1 MSKGKDAGAVKAIL
15 AYLNRQNRP
24 YSAIDIF
31 NNLHK
36 EFGKTAVV
44 KGCESLAQDGKIRE
58 KTYGKQKVYVADQSQ
73 FADVDESEI
82 QSMDKR
88 VAEMTEELRTNMADI
103 HKAETEL
110 KSLTSSLT
118 TAEAER
124 LLGEVT
130 QSCHSLKSKLAS
142 LKEGQVLISKED
154 KDKIYHE
161 RAKFVKE
168 WRKRKR
174 MSNDILGAILEGY
187 PKTKKQL
194 YEDIGVETDED
205 YKVTPPEL

>member
-103 HKAETEL
+103 HTAETEL

-124 LLGEVT
+124 T
-130 QSCHSLKSKLAS
+130 AWRSHPKLP
-142 LKEGQVLISKED
+142 LPEIKIGKFEEGQVLISKED

-168 WRKRKR
+168 GRKRKR

-187 PKTKKQL
+187 PKTKKTA
-194 YEDIGVETDED
+194 EDIGVETDED